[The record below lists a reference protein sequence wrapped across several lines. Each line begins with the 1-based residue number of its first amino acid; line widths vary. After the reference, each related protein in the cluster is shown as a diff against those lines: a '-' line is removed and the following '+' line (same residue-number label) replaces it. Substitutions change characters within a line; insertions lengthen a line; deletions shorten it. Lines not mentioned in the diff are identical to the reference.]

1 MKRTSEVTPRLD
13 LIARI
18 LCIGLGSALAAG
30 AWIAYDADG
39 FRFACWLF
47 GFGAATLLAV
57 GTVGPQRVRIGLVTW
72 LPWV

>member
-1 MKRTSEVTPRLD
+1 MKRTSEVTPRMD

-18 LCIGLGSALAAG
+18 ICIALGSALGVG
-30 AWIAYDADG
+30 AWIACDADG
-39 FRFACWLF
+39 ARFVCWLF